1 MYGSGLLALYI
12 DMANFFRIILSSL
25 FLLSSLL
32 AFLLPPLSLLL
43 FPSSPFLLLSLPP
56 PFFPTVLLLS
66 PFSLLPSFL
75 PPSLSDS

>member
-43 FPSSPFLLLSLPP
+43 FPSSPFLLLSLPSS
-56 PFFPTVLLLS
+56 FFPTVLLLS
-66 PFSLLPSFL
+66 PFSLLSSFL

>member
-1 MYGSGLLALYI
+1 MYVWLLALYI
-12 DMANFFRIILSSL
+12 DMANFFRIIHSSL

-56 PFFPTVLLLS
+56 PFFLLS
-66 PFSLLPSFL
+66 SFSPPSPPSPSFL